1 MSVLE
6 QLSASVCNEPNKND
20 FIKDGL
26 LYCGKCGTRKQT
38 IVDWAGKKHKVN
50 CICQCENEAYER
62 KLDRKRT
69 EAQKA
74 AAKRNRPTC
83 TRETRRS
90 LANDDGRNSALTNV
104 VKEYCRN
111 FKAHKEVGSGICL
124 HGKVRSGKTFMAECI
139 ANEII
144 AQGQKVYLVSAP
156 EIAMSPNFRDSIE
169 DVEKLKTCDLLIIDD
184 LGVERKTEYI
194 QEMMFSII
202 DYRNA
207 NKLPV
212 IVTTNEDVETKAQ
225 TNDLMEAR
233 IYGRLREMCIS
244 ILVN

>member
-1 MSVLE
+1 
-6 QLSASVCNEPNKND
+6 
-20 FIKDGL
+20 
-26 LYCGKCGTRKQT
+26 
-38 IVDWAGKKHKVN
+38 
-50 CICQCENEAYER
+50 
-62 KLDRKRT
+62 
-69 EAQKA
+69 
-74 AAKRNRPTC
+74 
-83 TRETRRS
+83 
-90 LANDDGRNSALTNV
+90 
-104 VKEYCRN
+104 
-111 FKAHKEVGSGICL
+111 
-124 HGKVRSGKTFMAECI
+124 
-139 ANEII
+139 
-144 AQGQKVYLVSAP
+144 VYLVSAP
-156 EIAMSPNFRDSIE
+156 EIAMSPNFKDSIE

>member
-1 MSVLE
+1 V
-6 QLSASVCNEPNKND
+6 
-20 FIKDGL
+20 GL
-26 LYCGKCGTRKQT
+26 CLYG
-38 IVDWAGKKHKVN
+38 
-50 CICQCENEAYER
+50 E
-62 KLDRKRT
+62 
-69 EAQKA
+69 
-74 AAKRNRPTC
+74 
-83 TRETRRS
+83 
-90 LANDDGRNSALTNV
+90 
-104 VKEYCRN
+104 
-111 FKAHKEVGSGICL
+111 
-124 HGKVRSGKTFMAECI
+124 VRSGKTFMAECI

-156 EIAMSPNFRDSIE
+156 EIAMSSNFRDSIE
-169 DVEKLKTCDLLIIDD
+169 DVEKLKICDLLIIDD
-184 LGVERKTEYI
+184 LGVERKTEYV
-194 QEMMFSII
+194 QELMFSVI